1 MINNVMAPLK
11 NDILTFGVMKYLL
24 NIYFHCSLVTAAL
37 CSFKIEIFVLFKGQE
52 VEHVIT
58 WNMAP
63 HLYSVPNSCIYV
75 N

>member
-1 MINNVMAPLK
+1 MAPLK

-52 VEHVIT
+52 VEHVI
-58 WNMAP
+58 P
-63 HLYSVPNSCIYV
+63 
-75 N
+75 